1 MYRVMLV
8 DDEEWILRGLQKKF
22 PWKEYGFE
30 VIASFSDSLDAKDY
44 IQHHAV
50 DAVFTDIRMP
60 ELSGIDLMKQ
70 VTEERPEI
78 KFVFITGFSDFEYAR
93 EAIRNNAVDYI
104 LKPVEAEQVDEV
116 LNRLKKALEF
126 QKYQILYKKEKESP
140 KDEKSILPS
149 GSNAQRIMQQMT
161 RYIDEH
167 FSENL
172 SLKEL
177 AEQNFLSFHYS
188 SELFKKYTGEMFTQY
203 LTRIRMREAEKMLLA
218 KELSIEEIAHQCG
231 YSDYSYF
238 VKVFKKWSNMTP
250 HQYRNRKPN
259 P

>member
-1 MYRVMLV
+1 MYRVVLL
-8 DDEEWILRGLQKKF
+8 DDEEWILKGLQKKF
-22 PWKEYGFE
+22 PWKEHGFE
-30 VIASFSDSLDAKDY
+30 VIASFSDSLEAMDY

-50 DAVFTDIRMP
+50 DAIFTDIRMP

-104 LKPVEAEQVDEV
+104 LKPVEAEQAEEV
-116 LNRLKKALEF
+116 LIRLKKALEF
-126 QKYQILYKKEKESP
+126 QKYQILYKKEELRN
-140 KDEKSILPS
+140 EKSLLPS
-149 GSNAQRIMQQMT
+149 GSNAERLMQQMT
-161 RYIDEH
+161 RYIEEH
-167 FSENL
+167 FLENL

-177 AEQNFLSFHYS
+177 AEQYFLSFHYS
-188 SELFKKYTGEMFTQY
+188 SELFKKYTGETFTQY

-218 KELSIEEIAHQCG
+218 NELSIEEIAYRCG

-250 HQYRNRKPN
+250 YQYRNRKPDR
-259 P
+259 